1 MRYTKGGRLKRRKI
15 TLTPR
20 ELGGVWKRKSSEAC
34 PNTTNSLGVLPT
46 EEGQLH
52 FSTNLR
58 ENANA
63 RGIWQQWPWSVPP
76 ILRVGFLVEARERE
90 DGRGVGEEG
99 ERESAKAIRKD
110 RSGKETQGAAVRV
123 GGWWLRHQGWVE
135 QGALPAMQ
143 SREKQ
148 RSDGSSNPR
157 RPTSAAI
164 YWLSQP
170 PDKGGQ
176 PRSIRG
182 HPPTYPSILCPTP
195 EPRCILSTQLTLPH
209 EAFSTNLVSCPYSD
223 SANDPPSL
231 KIYTPERV
239 TLNPSNF
246 RDYSPLVYFSNRR
259 LCTLSLFLRRT
270 PSCNALMKIYERNL
284 PSWKFVYPGGSRA
297 DEGEGVE
304 FGFPDIRRIFE
315 NIRCIW
321 RG

>member
-1 MRYTKGGRLKRRKI
+1 M
-15 TLTPR
+15 
-20 ELGGVWKRKSSEAC
+20 
-34 PNTTNSLGVLPT
+34 
-46 EEGQLH
+46 
-52 FSTNLR
+52 
-58 ENANA
+58 
-63 RGIWQQWPWSVPP
+63 
-76 ILRVGFLVEARERE
+76 
-90 DGRGVGEEG
+90 
-99 ERESAKAIRKD
+99 
-110 RSGKETQGAAVRV
+110 
-123 GGWWLRHQGWVE
+123 RHQGWVD

-143 SREKQ
+143 SREKH
-148 RSDGSSNPR
+148 RTGGSSNPR
-157 RPTSAAI
+157 RPTSAI

-182 HPPTYPSILCPTP
+182 HPPTYPSILCPIP

-209 EAFSTNLVSCPYSD
+209 EAFSTKLVSCPYSD

-246 RDYSPLVYFSNRR
+246 HDYSLLFYFSEPR

-270 PSCNALMKIYERNL
+270 PRCNALMKIYERNL
-284 PSWKFVYPGGSRA
+284 PSWKFVYPGESRA

>member
-1 MRYTKGGRLKRRKI
+1 
-15 TLTPR
+15 
-20 ELGGVWKRKSSEAC
+20 
-34 PNTTNSLGVLPT
+34 
-46 EEGQLH
+46 
-52 FSTNLR
+52 
-58 ENANA
+58 
-63 RGIWQQWPWSVPP
+63 
-76 ILRVGFLVEARERE
+76 
-90 DGRGVGEEG
+90 
-99 ERESAKAIRKD
+99 
-110 RSGKETQGAAVRV
+110 
-123 GGWWLRHQGWVE
+123 
-135 QGALPAMQ
+135 MQ
-143 SREKQ
+143 SREKH
-148 RSDGSSNPR
+148 RTGGSSNPR
-157 RPTSAAI
+157 RPTSAI

-209 EAFSTNLVSCPYSD
+209 EAFSTKLVSCPYSD

-246 RDYSPLVYFSNRR
+246 HDYSLLFYFSVPR

-270 PSCNALMKIYERNL
+270 PRCNALMKIYERNL
-284 PSWKFVYPGGSRA
+284 PSWKFVYPGESRA

-321 RG
+321 RGWITLSKMFVEVYAFWSCLKIIKYKILAIFCKRHVKYINISFHCFKYVSILWYKC